1 MDHDHSKGSAMAT
14 IISND
19 PTDAL
24 RRRIEEA
31 RIGYQKALKDLAYR
45 VGADVITPREALVEL
60 EALSKQR
67 LLEIEEIYGPCEEED
82 EHSPD

>member
-1 MDHDHSKGSAMAT
+1 MAT

-19 PTDAL
+19 PTDVL

-31 RIGYQKALKDLAYR
+31 RIRHDDALDDLAYR
-45 VGADVITPREALVEL
+45 VVARVITPREGLVEL
-60 EALSKQR
+60 EALYKQR